1 MVSKSKSF
9 VLYKDFEPTLRQ
21 LSEKEAGILFFMIY
35 SYVNRGEIDSDL
47 KRTSKVDLVFLMIRS
62 QLDRDAEKYNEI
74 CERNA
79 ANGRL
84 GGRPKTNS
92 KTQNNRSVFSKS
104 HNDNENKNKNNNK
117 NKSDSVTDNDNEL
130 PPLRS
135 FDPDDFFDAAVK
147 RSYEG

>member
-1 MVSKSKSF
+1 MINKSKSF

-21 LSEKEAGILFFMIY
+21 LSEREAGMLFFMIY

-47 KRTSKVDLVFLMIRS
+47 KRTPKVELVFSILRS

-104 HNDNENKNKNNNK
+104 HNDNENKNNNK
-117 NKSDSVTDNDNEL
+117 NKNNSVTDNDNEL
-130 PPLRS
+130 TPHRS
-135 FDPDDFFDAAVK
+135 FDPDDFFDAALK
-147 RSYEG
+147 RSYGE